1 MKLDVHLRMSL
12 RADHRLFKL
21 DVAFQSAENLIVIFG
36 PSGAGKSVTIQTI
49 AGLMKPDE
57 GRVVLNGRTLFDS
70 TASVNLPARE
80 RNVGYVFQ
88 DYALFPHLT
97 VARNIGF
104 ALSHSLLNGHHGDDA
119 QLVREFLAKF
129 DLADLGASY
138 PRQLSGGQR
147 QRVALARALIRK
159 PGILLLDEPLAAL
172 DPLLRDK
179 TRRELLRLQNSF
191 AVPMVVITHDPADV
205 EAFAEDLIIIEAGKV
220 SRQISFGANLGDK
233 SRAERVRDALG
244 LE

>member
-1 MKLDVHLRMSL
+1 MKLDVQLRMQL
-12 RADHRLFKL
+12 RADSRVFEL
-21 DVAFQSAENLIVIFG
+21 DVAFQSAQDLIVIFG
-36 PSGAGKSVTIQTI
+36 PSGAGKSVTMQTI
-49 AGLMKPDE
+49 AGMLTPDD
-57 GRVVLNGRTLFDS
+57 GCILLDGRTLFDS
-70 TASVNLPARE
+70 RAKINLPARQ
-80 RNVGYVFQ
+80 RNVGYLFQ

-104 ALSHSLLNGHHGDDA
+104 ALSHLPFSAASAADA
-119 QLVREFLAKF
+119 PLVREFLAKF

-159 PGILLLDEPLAAL
+159 PDVLLLDEPLAAL

-179 TRRELLRLQNSF
+179 TRSELLKLQNSF

-205 EAFAEDLIIIEAGKV
+205 EVFAKELIVIESGRV
-220 SRQISFGANLGDK
+220 SRQVALDADIDDQ
-233 SRAERVRDALG
+233 SRRARVRDALG
-244 LE
+244 IG

>member
-1 MKLDVHLRMSL
+1 MKLDVQMRMQL
-12 RADHRLFKL
+12 RAESRVFEL

-49 AGLMKPDE
+49 AGLLKPDD
-57 GRVVLNGRTLFDS
+57 GRIVLNGRTLFDS
-70 TASVNLPARE
+70 QAIINLPARQ

-104 ALSHSLLNGHHGDDA
+104 ALSPSIFSGSSAAGAL
-119 QLVREFLAKF
+119 LVREFLAKF
-129 DLADLGASY
+129 DLTDLGASY

-159 PGILLLDEPLAAL
+159 PDVLLLDEPLAAL

-179 TRRELLRLQNSF
+179 TRGELLKLQNSF

-205 EAFAEDLIIIEAGKV
+205 EVFAKELIIVEAGQV
-220 SRQISFGANLGDK
+220 SRQIALGADIDDK
-233 SRAERVRDALG
+233 SRKARVRDALG
-244 LE
+244 IG